1 LGKVSPWVKNNRRPL
16 GGAPL
21 KLEEIMKKLM
31 TALAA
36 CLVAGFAVAQGV
48 TSANVVGYLKLAAS
62 GTYPSH
68 GPTFITVGDTGL
80 QWTLGNMTAEGAEL
94 DSDFIQFLNP
104 ADTSVS
110 GTATYCDSATAT
122 GLGHPEWQGWWDIG
136 DVGGTSKNGDTY
148 GAGTGFL
155 CNFGSG
161 SPIEIMYAGE
171 VVQDQISLDL
181 TGLVYPMVANPVPTD
196 LTLGA
201 VTAEGMELD
210 SDFIQFLD
218 PADTSVSSTA
228 TYCDLATATGL
239 GHPEWQGWWEIGDVG
254 GTSKNTTAFPAGT
267 AVLCNL
273 GSGNSVTMVFPNP
286 VP

>member
-1 LGKVSPWVKNNRRPL
+1 VVPCDRQLGKGLTWVKNNRRPL

-110 GTATYCDSATAT
+110 GTATHCDS
-122 GLGHPEWQGWWDIG
+122 
-136 DVGGTSKNGDTY
+136 
-148 GAGTGFL
+148 
-155 CNFGSG
+155 
-161 SPIEIMYAGE
+161 
-171 VVQDQISLDL
+171 
-181 TGLVYPMVANPVPTD
+181 
-196 LTLGA
+196 
-201 VTAEGMELD
+201 
-210 SDFIQFLD
+210 
-218 PADTSVSSTA
+218 
-228 TYCDLATATGL
+228 ATATGL